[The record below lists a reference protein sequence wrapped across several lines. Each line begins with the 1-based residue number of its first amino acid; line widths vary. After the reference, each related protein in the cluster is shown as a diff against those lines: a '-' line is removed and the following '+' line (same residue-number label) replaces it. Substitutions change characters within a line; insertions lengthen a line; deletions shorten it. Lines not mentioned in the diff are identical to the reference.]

1 MNKKETISAAYI
13 ISRCGISK
21 INQNANRVRKVWNW
35 NSIIILY
42 SIWDITNANFRW

>member
-21 INQNANRVRKVWNW
+21 INQNANRVRKV
-35 NSIIILY
+35 
-42 SIWDITNANFRW
+42 